1 MRDVPITNRQV
12 WWLAFEAALAG
23 TGDAKYGEI
32 VIVDQSMRIAD
43 EAVRRYRDAEV
54 NK

>member
-12 WWLAFEAALAG
+12 WWLAFEAALGSA
-23 TGDAKYGEI
+23 TVSPFHAEATVTYAM
-32 VIVDQSMRIAD
+32 SIAD
-43 EAVRRYRDAEV
+43 EAVAQYKNAEV

>member
-1 MRDVPITNRQV
+1 MRDVPITPRQV
-12 WWLAFEAALAG
+12 WWLAFEAALTG
-23 TGDAKYGEI
+23 TGTCKYGEV

-43 EAVRRYRDAEV
+43 EAVRRSKDAEV